1 MRKLNDRTVIT
12 EAIQSAVQQEIENF
26 LQTNFQTLNQELL
39 DDIYNDE
46 LAREVEE
53 QLRYPDLL
61 RELQEEEEAEDD
73 DDDYEEEDEDDDANV
88 ALKELNAFVI
98 SWVRD
103 ALTPTVADHLNA
115 VFCRKG
121 YEGFESCED
130 RADRIRF
137 RGAPDTVHWIVR
149 AKASEKD
156 PALGG
161 EYPEI
166 LREFIPELFDRPSAA
181 D

>member
-61 RELQEEEEAEDD
+61 RELQEE
-73 DDDYEEEDEDDDANV
+73 DDDANV

-121 YEGFESCED
+121 YEGFEACED